1 MTSRP
6 IEDASRQYVEL
17 FGSALVMNTYLK
29 IALLC
34 VSVVAMGLLA
44 LNFRTAFKYEH
55 MKPLVVRIDD
65 VGRAQALQYDML
77 TYQPQGQ
84 APELKYFLTQFVTKH
99 FARMRATVKERYA
112 ESLYFLD
119 AGLADATIARDQ
131 KTQGIEGFI
140 GGAGDEVEVQ
150 VRNVTLDELKSAPFK
165 ATVDFDKVYYA
176 PGQPAGAQA
185 RDVRG
190 AGDLRAPRSDPE
202 RDGAREPAR
211 PHDHLL
217 PGRSGLPVIANCAFL
232 AAMVLL
238 LSVFCA
244 DRAARVPG
252 AVQAPDYREIPT
264 DGWLEPWG
272 RVLQPVLRVLSG
284 GRILFLKD
292 TGRKLAHVERLLRSS
307 EPIVQELS
315 AEIARND

>member
-6 IEDASRQYVEL
+6 IEDARRQYVEL

-34 VSVVAMGLLA
+34 VTVVAMGLLA

-131 KTQGIEGFI
+131 KTQAIEGFV
-140 GGAGDEVEVQ
+140 GGAGDEIEVQ
-150 VRNVTLDELKSAPFK
+150 VRNVTLDELKSAPFR

-176 PGQPAGAQA
+176 PSSRQEHKRETFVAQVIFVL
-185 RDVRG
+185 RDQI
-190 AGDLRAPRSDPE
+190 P
-202 RDGAREPAR
+202 
-211 PHDHLL
+211 
-217 PGRSGLPVIANCAFL
+217 N
-232 AAMVLL
+232 AMVLVNPL
-238 LSVFCA
+238 GLTITYF
-244 DRAARVPG
+244 RVD
-252 AVQAPDYREIPT
+252 QAFR
-264 DGWLEPWG
+264 
-272 RVLQPVLRVLSG
+272 
-284 GRILFLKD
+284 
-292 TGRKLAHVERLLRSS
+292 
-307 EPIVQELS
+307 
-315 AEIARND
+315 